1 MIYWPKFGEHWSNFP
16 YLSIHKLAT
25 QLKGTVKVRYADF
38 YGDEK
43 FRMTFE
49 VYKPGRTFY
58 IDEEGRAYLYPGML
72 TVNGT

>member
-1 MIYWPKFGEHWSNFP
+1 M
-16 YLSIHKLAT
+16 
-25 QLKGTVKVRYADF
+25 RYADF

-49 VYKPGRTFY
+49 VYKPGRTYY
-58 IDEEGRAYLYPGML
+58 IDEEGRAYLYPGMI